1 MKALSKALQIFEEFG
16 RATGPLGVSD
26 ISDALG
32 FNRSMVSKT
41 LSTFKKQGFLKQD
54 KSTRKYS
61 PDVKCF
67 LLGSSYINQAAIIQQ
82 TAVYLRKLA
91 DQTGHIS
98 MLCRLYGTEV
108 LEIAVTEGR
117 EFFDARLKRGSLMPC
132 HATAT
137 GQVILAFL
145 PDEER
150 KSLFDGLEL
159 AAFTDKTI
167 VDKESLEKR
176 LGDVR
181 KSGYSVTRGE
191 SFPGLGA
198 IAAPVFG
205 YGDGQTYSI
214 CVAFPDAAV
223 DEAEEARLI
232 GVLHS
237 YARSLSLAAGATVYP
252 YGNGHDD

>member
-16 RATGPLGVSD
+16 RASEPLGVTD
-26 ISDALG
+26 IAESLG
-32 FNRSMVSKT
+32 FNPSMVSKT

-67 LLGSSYINQAAIIQQ
+67 LIGSSYTNQSAMIQQ
-82 TAVYLRKLA
+82 SALYLRKLA

-98 MLCRLYGTEV
+98 MLCRVYGSEV

-137 GQVILAFL
+137 GQVILTFL
-145 PDEER
+145 DPDSR
-150 KSLFDGLEL
+150 KAILEGLTL
-159 AAFTDKTI
+159 QAFTDRTI
-167 VDKESLEKR
+167 VSRKR
-176 LGDVR
+176 LLERLEQVR
-181 KSGYSVTRGE
+181 QKGYAVTRGE
-191 SFPGLGA
+191 SFPGLAA
-198 IAAPVFG
+198 IAAPVFSN
-205 YGDGQTYSI
+205 DGTIYAI
-214 CVAFPDAAV
+214 CVAFPDLAV
-223 DEAEEARLI
+223 DEIEEARLA

-237 YARSLSLAAGATVYP
+237 YARSLSLAAGAAVYP
-252 YGNGHDD
+252 FGNLQEA

>member
-1 MKALSKALQIFEEFG
+1 MKALTKALRILETFG
-16 RATGPLGVSD
+16 QASGPIGVSE

-41 LSTFKKQGFLKQD
+41 LSTFREQGFLQQD

-67 LLGSSYINQAAIIQQ
+67 LLGSSYINQERIIQQ
-82 TAVYLRKLA
+82 SAVYLRKLA

-98 MLCRLYGTEV
+98 MLCRLYGSEV

-145 PDEER
+145 NPESREAV
-150 KSLFDGLEL
+150 LEGLDL
-159 AAFTDKTI
+159 QAFTERTI
-167 VDKESLEKR
+167 VDKER
-176 LGDVR
+176 LAERLAEVR
-181 KSGYSVTRGE
+181 RTGYAVTRGE
-191 SFPGLGA
+191 SFPGLAA
-198 IAAPVFG
+198 ISAPVFG
-205 YGDGQTYSI
+205 GDDGGIYAI
-214 CVAFPDAAV
+214 CVAFPDLAV
-223 DEAEEARLI
+223 DEAEEGRLVS
-232 GVLHS
+232 VLHS
-237 YARSLSLAAGATVYP
+237 YASSLSLAAGATIYP
-252 YGNGHDD
+252 FGNHHED